1 MRILA
6 FDTAGNGSAV
16 SLWQDGHTLALRTL
30 SMSHGQAE
38 QLIPMIAAVR
48 EDSGL
53 DWQDLDAIAVTI
65 GPGSFTGLRVGL
77 AAAQGL
83 TLATGL
89 PVIGITT
96 LEAYARQAANTGYR
110 GAILVAVDAR
120 RDDLYL
126 QPFHADDTGG
136 LRPLAAPLAAPVEQV
151 ATLLADWGITTATVT
166 GDATALLDG
175 IAALTAS
182 HPQAAVDPACLAGL
196 AAGRSAAE
204 APAIPLYIRPP
215 DAAIPHNGGQ
225 LRPDVPHD

>member
-6 FDTAGNGSAV
+6 FDTAGNGCSV
-16 SLWQDGHTLALRTL
+16 CLWQDGQTLALRTL
-30 SMSHGQAE
+30 PMSHGQAE

-53 DWQDLDAIAVTI
+53 DWRDLDAIAVTI

-96 LEAYARQAANTGYR
+96 LESYARQAADAGYR

-151 ATLLADWGITTATVT
+151 PSLLTDWGITTATVT
-166 GDATALLDG
+166 GDATALLGG

-215 DAAIPHNGGQ
+215 DAAIPQNGGQ